1 MASPSPTRH
10 QLSPL
15 TASDD
20 EPQTQPDSST
30 EKESIQEAGP
40 VTDFGPP
47 PDGGLEAW
55 AVVAGGFCAVFASFG
70 WINCEFDLVRVRSR
84 VGTLTIVLGIG
95 IFQDYYEHNQLKAYS
110 SSTVA
115 WIPSVE
121 SFMMFFWVCQSP
133 AILIVF
139 YSEQ

>member
-1 MASPSPTRH
+1 MASPGPTRH

-15 TASDD
+15 PTSDD

-47 PDGGLEAW
+47 PDGGIEAW

-70 WINCEFDLVRVRSR
+70 WINCEFDLFRSPIKSR
-84 VGTLTIVLGIG
+84 LTNNFRYRHFPRLLRTEPAQV
-95 IFQDYYEHNQLKAYS
+95 IFL
-110 SSTVA
+110 
-115 WIPSVE
+115 
-121 SFMMFFWVCQSP
+121 
-133 AILIVF
+133 
-139 YSEQ
+139 